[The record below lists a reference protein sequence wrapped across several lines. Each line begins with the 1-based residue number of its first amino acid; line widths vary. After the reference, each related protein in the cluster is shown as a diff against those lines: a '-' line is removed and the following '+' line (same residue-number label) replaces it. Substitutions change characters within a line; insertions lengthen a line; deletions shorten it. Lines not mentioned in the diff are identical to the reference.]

1 MDSIAVVKNNVK
13 YASWISMV
21 NACQSSG
28 MPIKTWC
35 RVNNIGIKT
44 YYYRLHRVREMYIE
58 QNRDMVTQEIAKL
71 PVVPISEPVTNSVTI
86 HCENITIDIPQG
98 IDENTITSILRAVKT
113 AW

>member
-44 YYYRLHRVREMYIE
+44 YYYRLHRVREMFLE
-58 QNRDMVTQEIAKL
+58 QNSDMVTQEMPREFIL
-71 PVVPISEPVTNSVTI
+71 PLIS
-86 HCENITIDIPQG
+86 
-98 IDENTITSILRAVKT
+98 
-113 AW
+113 

>member
-44 YYYRLHRVREMYIE
+44 YYYRLHRVREMFLE
-58 QNRDMVTQEIAKL
+58 QNSDMVTQEIAKL
-71 PVVPISEPVTNSVTI
+71 PVVPISEPVTNNVML
-86 HCENITIDIPQG
+86 HWEGITIDIPQG
-98 IDENTITSILRAVKT
+98 MDENTITSILRAVKT